1 MQQEQQFNYFYNMK
15 DIQQLIKKNSQEGRY
30 EDIFPKTFIDAVLDK
45 ESGVTLTDVLAMF
58 NMLFLSYNGSR
69 SQVRLQVPQS
79 MRREGLWITYVLYDK
94 TVVTEWYNA
103 EAIDDATFGN
113 DTNWRDGSNALV
125 GDISISSD
133 GYWVINGEV
142 TTIKAQGEAGITPI
156 LRVGTNN
163 HLQVSYTNGSSYID
177 VSPNT
182 VFTQFRVNNNKLEQS
197 IDLGN
202 TWNIVSDYIASWFR
216 FTGTAGSS
224 QADNVGKIQISRD
237 NGVTWSDLSGEFT
250 NSLHIKGYVAAVD
263 ALPSTA
269 VQGDIYGV
277 GPTYDPS
284 DTEHTNPIYQLY
296 VKDSTGWVN
305 NGKFTSIA
313 AGVVQELGNSETA
326 VISQKTVTLNL
337 IKREAAYNTSLLLS
351 NNFIFKKG
359 LVLNIEGVIMENPA
373 GYFSTEA
380 YFLIDN
386 NILSTKIENLFGNT
400 TATAAGI
407 CFYDESKAFIGYYNG
422 NQAGY
427 FDVVI
432 QDIIGGFQ
440 DAVYFR
446 ICGFADTPIIVNS
459 HIEIDKLDKV
469 IYEEDKIAVCYT
481 MLNADG
487 KEFYS
492 PDGWDDQASC
502 YLAKDTGIYL
512 EGRGA
517 VGYFFVTPFIPVYN
531 VAKLQFNGA
540 TFTTCSFYVFYDR
553 NRNIISQ
560 VNGDSNT
567 ARETI
572 IDVPDNVYFVR
583 FCGNV
588 NYSFKVSIVDSIYK
602 EYLNII
608 LNSNITDNT
617 ELYNANR
624 LINNLHISNDNCILR
639 NDGSTY
645 YHDTFTN
652 YKVSEFISIDYL
664 FNFKFNKLEAYRT
677 AQANPMA
684 FYDKNF
690 KVIGTA
696 YNPALV
702 DTETFADIVLN
713 SQLIAQY
720 PNAKYVRIGINT
732 DYDWSIIS
740 PFISSLSI
748 TDKEEPYPSYKY
760 NMFTKVLCGG
770 DSVTKGFVVEGTA
783 EQQYIYQ
790 EMPEYSYP
798 VQLGK
803 IHPNLDIT
811 TKAQSGITPIGW
823 LSTFYPTTDFSQ
835 FDLFILELGLNGG
848 LDIADINTEG
858 TNTYSYKQIVA
869 GARTQNPN
877 LTIVLVRS
885 QHFGPTWVPV
895 IEALVTEY
903 DCIYVDLHNTKYLDL
918 DDFIYHGYYQNG
930 DVRDKDYA
938 HFTRKGYNAKAYV
951 ISRLLADNLSD
962 VTKYN

>member
-1 MQQEQQFNYFYNMK
+1 MK
-15 DIQQLIKKNSQEGRY
+15 DIQQLIKKNSQGGRY
-30 EDIFPKTFIDAVLDK
+30 EDIFPKTFIDAVEDR
-45 ESGVTLTDVLAMF
+45 ESGNNLTEILSGF
-58 NMLFLSYNGSR
+58 NMYFLSYNGSR
-69 SQVRLQVPQS
+69 EQTRLQVPMS
-79 MRREGLWITYVLYDK
+79 IRKTGLWITYVLYDK
-94 TVVTEWYNA
+94 TVVTEWYA
-103 EAIDDATFGN
+103 GEAIDDDSWKN
-113 DTNWRDGSNALV
+113 LSNWRVGSNMLV
-125 GDISISSD
+125 GDISISPD
-133 GYWVINGEV
+133 GYWVVNGVV
-142 TTIKAQGEAGITPI
+142 TTTKAQGEQGITPM
-156 LRVGTNN
+156 LRVGSNN
-163 HLQVSYTNGSSYID
+163 HLQVSYTNGSSWVD
-177 VSPNT
+177 ASTSP
-182 VFTQFRVNNNKLEQS
+182 VYTQFRIKNNKLEQS
-197 IDLGN
+197 VDLGQ
-202 TWNIVSDYIASWFR
+202 TWAVVSDYIASWFR
-216 FTGTAGSS
+216 FTGTSGSS

-250 NSLHIKGYVAAVD
+250 NSLHIKGYVATKAT
-263 ALPSTA
+263 LPSSA

-284 DTEHTNPIYQLY
+284 DTKQTNPIYQLY
-296 VKDSTGWVN
+296 VKDSTGWVD
-305 NGKFTSIA
+305 NGRFTSIA
-313 AGVVQELGNSETA
+313 AGVVQKLGNSETT

-359 LVLNIEGVIMENPA
+359 LVLNIKGVITEHSA

-407 CFYDESKAFIGYYNG
+407 CFYDESKTFIGYYNG

-432 QDIIGGFQ
+432 QDIIEGFQ

-446 ICGFADTPIIVNS
+446 ICGFADAPIIVNS

-469 IYEEDKIAVCYT
+469 IHEDDKIAVCYT
-481 MLNADG
+481 MLNVDG

-502 YLAKDTGIYL
+502 YLAKDTGVYK

-567 ARETI
+567 VRETI
-572 IDVPDNVYFVR
+572 INVPDDVYFVR
-583 FCGNV
+583 FCGNIK
-588 NYSFKVSIVDSIYK
+588 YSFKVSIVDSIYK
-602 EYLNII
+602 EYLNTI
-608 LNSNITDNT
+608 LNSNIADNT

-624 LINNLHISNDNCILR
+624 LINNLHISNNNCILK
-639 NDGSTY
+639 NDGNTY
-645 YHDTFTN
+645 NHSSYTN
-652 YKVSEFISIDYL
+652 YKVSEFINIDYL
-664 FNFKFNKLEAYRT
+664 FNFKFIKLEAYRK

-702 DTETFADIVLN
+702 NTETFVDITLDA
-713 SQLIAQY
+713 QLIAQY

-732 DYDWSIIS
+732 KYDWSIIS
-740 PFISSLSI
+740 PILDRINI
-748 TDKEEPYPSYKY
+748 TDNTEPYPSYKY
-760 NMFTKVLCGG
+760 NMFTNVICGG
-770 DSVTKGFVVEGTA
+770 DSVTQGFVVEGTA
-783 EQQYIYQ
+783 EKQYIYRVM
-790 EMPEYSYP
+790 EDCAYP
-798 VQLGK
+798 VHLKK
-803 IHPNLDIT
+803 IHPNLNIV
-811 TKAQSGITPIGW
+811 TKALSGINSINW
-823 LSTFYPTTDFSQ
+823 LSDFYPTIDFSQ
-835 FDLFILELGLNGG
+835 QDLFILELGLNGG
-848 LDIADINTEG
+848 LDINDINTDG
-858 TNTYSYKQIVA
+858 TNTYAYKQIVA
-869 GARTQNPN
+869 GARAQNPN
-877 LTIVLVRS
+877 LIIALVRS
-885 QHFGPTWVPV
+885 QHFGSTWEPV
-895 IEALVTEY
+895 INTLSTKY
-903 DCIYVDLHNTKYLDL
+903 DCVYIDLHNTQYLNL

-930 DVRDKDYA
+930 NTRDKDYA

-951 ISRLLADNLSD
+951 ISRLLADKLSD
-962 VTKYN
+962 ATKYN

>member
-1 MQQEQQFNYFYNMK
+1 MK

-30 EDIFPKTFIDAVLDK
+30 EDIFPKTFLDAVIDK
-45 ESGVTLTDVLAMF
+45 ESGTTLTDILSSF
-58 NMLFLSYNGSR
+58 NMYFLSYTGSR
-69 SQVRLQVPQS
+69 ETTRLEVPMSLRKQ
-79 MRREGLWITYVLYDK
+79 GLWITYVLYDGN
-94 TVVTEWYNA
+94 TITEWYGINA
-103 EAIDDATFGN
+103 VDDTSWQNGE
-113 DTNWRDGSNALV
+113 NWRLGSNMLV
-125 GDISISSD
+125 GDISISS
-133 GYWVINGEV
+133 GGNWIINGV
-142 TTIKAQGEAGITPI
+142 DTGIPARGEKGDSTM
-156 LRVGTNN
+156 LRVNDSN
-163 HLQVSYTNGSSYID
+163 KLQVSYTNGNVWID
-177 VSPNT
+177 LSDNPVY
-182 VFTQFRVNNNKLEQS
+182 TQFRVNNNKLEQS
-197 IDLGN
+197 IDLGE
-202 TWNIVSDYIASWFR
+202 TWAVVSDYIASWFR

-250 NSLHIKGYVAAVD
+250 NSLHIKGYVATVG

-284 DTEHTNPIYQLY
+284 DTEQTNPIYQLY
-296 VKDSTGWVN
+296 VKDSTGWVD
-305 NGKFTSIA
+305 NGRFTSIS

-359 LVLNIEGVIMENPA
+359 LVLNIEGVITENPA

-407 CFYDESKAFIGYYNG
+407 CFYDESKTFIGYYNG

-446 ICGFADTPIIVNS
+446 ICGFADTPIMVNS

-492 PDGWDDQASC
+492 PDGWDNQVSC
-502 YLAKDTGIYL
+502 YLAKDTGVYK

-517 VGYFFVTPFIPVYN
+517 IGYFFVTPFIPVYN

-567 ARETI
+567 VRETI
-572 IDVPDNVYFVR
+572 INVPDDVYFVR
-583 FCGNV
+583 FCGNI

-624 LINNLHISNDNCILR
+624 LINNLHISNDNCILK

-645 YHDTFTN
+645 YHNTFTN
-652 YKVSEFISIDYL
+652 YKVSEFINIDYL
-664 FNFKFNKLEAYRT
+664 FNFKFSKLEAYRK

-690 KVIGTA
+690 KVIDTA

-702 DTETFADIVLN
+702 DTETFVDITLDA
-713 SQLIAQY
+713 QLIAQY

-732 DYDWSIIS
+732 NYDWSIIS
-740 PFISSLSI
+740 PILESINI
-748 TDKEEPYPSYKY
+748 TDNTEPYPSYKY
-760 NMFTKVLCGG
+760 NMFTNVICGG
-770 DSVTKGFVVEGTA
+770 DSVTQGFVVEGTA
-783 EQQYIYQ
+783 EKQYIYQ
-790 EMPEYSYP
+790 VMEDYAYP
-798 VQLGK
+798 VQLKK
-803 IHPNLDIT
+803 IHPNLNIV
-811 TKAQSGITPIGW
+811 TKALSGINCINW
-823 LSTFYPTTDFSQ
+823 LSDIYPTIDFSQ
-835 FDLFILELGLNGG
+835 QDLFILELGLNGG
-848 LDIADINTEG
+848 LDINDINTGG
-858 TNTYSYKQIVA
+858 TNTYAYKQIVA
-869 GARTQNPN
+869 GARAQNPN
-877 LTIVLVRS
+877 LIIALVRS
-885 QHFGPTWVPV
+885 QHFGSTWEPV
-895 IEALVTEY
+895 INTLSTEY
-903 DCIYVDLHNTKYLDL
+903 DCVYIDLHNTQYLNL

-930 DVRDKDYA
+930 DTRDKDYA

-951 ISRLLADNLSD
+951 ISRLLADKLSD
-962 VTKYN
+962 TTKYN

>member
-1 MQQEQQFNYFYNMK
+1 MDCNK
-15 DIQQLIKKNSQEGRY
+15 DKQIHQLNKLCDETLERN
-30 EDIFPKTFIDAVLDK
+30 DIFPISVLDAIFDK
-45 ESGVTLTDVLAMF
+45 KNGNSLKSILYQFNNIYITFQGSSAATRKMLPLELRRKGVIISYK
-58 NMLFLSYNGSR
+58 NMYNEPITEKLIQDNNISDDIIALDTSWATIDNLSLS
-69 SQVRLQVPQS
+69 
-79 MRREGLWITYVLYDK
+79 
-94 TVVTEWYNA
+94 
-103 EAIDDATFGN
+103 
-113 DTNWRDGSNALV
+113 
-125 GDISISSD
+125 GDISISAD
-133 GYWVINGEV
+133 GYWIINGEK
-142 TTIKAQGEAGITPI
+142 TNIEAKGSQGIPGDTPYV
-156 LRVGTNN
+156 R
-163 HLQVSYTNGSSYID
+163 YD
-177 VSPNT
+177 VNL
-182 VFTQFRVNNNKLEQS
+182 NKLQYS
-197 IDLGN
+197 YD
-202 TWNIVSDYIASWFR
+202 NINWTTCSDYISAWFK
-216 FTGTAGSS
+216 FTGTTGSS
-224 QADNVGKIQISRD
+224 QADNIGKIQISRD
-237 NGVTWSDLSGEFT
+237 NGATWSDLSGEFT
-250 NSLHIKGYVAAVD
+250 NSLHIKGYVATIAT
-263 ALPSTA
+263 LPSSA

-284 DTEHTNPIYQLY
+284 DTEQTNPIYQLY

-305 NGKFTSIA
+305 NGRFTSIS
-313 AGVVQELGNSETA
+313 AGVVQELGDSETA
-326 VISQKTVTLNL
+326 VMSQKTVTLNL

-359 LVLNIEGVIMENPA
+359 LVLNIKGVIMENPA

-400 TATAAGI
+400 SATAAGI
-407 CFYDESKAFIGYYNG
+407 CFYDESKTFIGYYNG

-446 ICGFADTPIIVNS
+446 ICGFADTPIMVNS

-481 MLNADG
+481 MLNVDG

-492 PDGWDDQASC
+492 PDGWDNQASC
-502 YLAKDTGIYL
+502 YLAKDTGVYK

-567 ARETI
+567 VRETI
-572 IDVPDNVYFVR
+572 INVPDDVYFVR
-583 FCGNV
+583 FCGNI

-624 LINNLHISNDNCILR
+624 LINNLHISNDNCILK

-645 YHDTFTN
+645 YHNTFTN
-652 YKVSEFISIDYL
+652 YKVSEFINIDYL
-664 FNFKFNKLEAYRT
+664 FNFKFSKLEAYRT

-690 KVIGTA
+690 KVIDTA

-702 DTETFADIVLN
+702 DTETFVDITLDA
-713 SQLIAQY
+713 QLIAQY

-732 DYDWSIIS
+732 NYDWSIIS
-740 PFISSLSI
+740 PILESINI
-748 TDKEEPYPSYKY
+748 TDNTEPYPSYKY
-760 NMFTKVLCGG
+760 NMFTNVICGG
-770 DSVTKGFVVEGTA
+770 DSVTQGFVVEGTA
-783 EQQYIYQ
+783 EEQYIYQ
-790 EMPEYSYP
+790 VMEDYSYP
-798 VQLGK
+798 VQLKK
-803 IHPNLDIT
+803 IHPNLNIV
-811 TKAQSGITPIGW
+811 TKALSGINCINW
-823 LSTFYPTTDFSQ
+823 LSDIYPTIDFSQ
-835 FDLFILELGLNGG
+835 QDLFILELGLNGG
-848 LDIADINTEG
+848 LDIDDINTGG
-858 TNTYSYKQIVA
+858 TNTYAYKQIVA
-869 GARTQNPN
+869 GARAQNPN
-877 LTIVLVRS
+877 LIIALVRS
-885 QHFGPTWVPV
+885 QHFGSTWEPV
-895 IEALVTEY
+895 INTLSTEY
-903 DCIYVDLHNTKYLDL
+903 DCVYIDLHNTQYLNL

-930 DVRDKDYA
+930 NTRDKDYA

-951 ISRLLADNLSD
+951 ISRLLADKLSD
-962 VTKYN
+962 ATKYN

>member
-1 MQQEQQFNYFYNMK
+1 MILRNLLIQSSPVK
-15 DIQQLIKKNSQEGRY
+15 DMEDSKLLIKNNNLMDCNKDKRIHQLNKLCDETLERN
-30 EDIFPKTFIDAVLDK
+30 DIFPISVLDAIFDK
-45 ESGVTLTDVLAMF
+45 KNGNSLKSILYQFNNIYITFQGSSAATRKMLPLELRRKGVIISYK
-58 NMLFLSYNGSR
+58 NM
-69 SQVRLQVPQS
+69 
-79 MRREGLWITYVLYDK
+79 YD
-94 TVVTEWYNA
+94 
-103 EAIDDATFGN
+103 EAITEKLIQDNNISDDIIALDTSWATIDN
-113 DTNWRDGSNALV
+113 LSLS
-125 GDISISSD
+125 GDISISAD
-133 GYWVINGEV
+133 GYWIINGEK
-142 TTIKAQGEAGITPI
+142 TNIEAKGSQGIPGNTP
-156 LRVGTNN
+156 
-163 HLQVSYTNGSSYID
+163 YIRYD
-177 VSPNT
+177 ENL
-182 VFTQFRVNNNKLEQS
+182 NKLQYS
-197 IDLGN
+197 YD
-202 TWNIVSDYIASWFR
+202 NINWTTCSDYISAWFR
-216 FTGTAGSS
+216 FTGTSGSS

-250 NSLHIKGYVAAVD
+250 NSLHIKGYVATVG

-269 VQGDIYGV
+269 VQGDIYSV

-284 DTEHTNPIYQLY
+284 DTEQTNPIYQLY

-305 NGKFTSIA
+305 NGRFTSIS
-313 AGVVQELGNSETA
+313 AGVVQELGDSETA
-326 VISQKTVTLNL
+326 VMSQKTVTLNL

-400 TATAAGI
+400 SATAAGI
-407 CFYDESKAFIGYYNG
+407 CFYDESKTFIGYYNG

-492 PDGWDDQASC
+492 PDGWDNQASC
-502 YLAKDTGIYL
+502 YLAKDTGVYK
-512 EGRGA
+512 EGRGV

-567 ARETI
+567 VRETI
-572 IDVPDNVYFVR
+572 INVPDDVYFVR
-583 FCGNV
+583 FCGNI
-588 NYSFKVSIVDSIYK
+588 NYSFKVYIVDSIYK

-624 LINNLHISNDNCILR
+624 LINNLHISNDNCILK

-645 YHDTFTN
+645 YHNTFTN
-652 YKVSEFISIDYL
+652 YKVSEFINIDYL
-664 FNFKFNKLEAYRT
+664 FNFKFSKLEAYRR

-702 DTETFADIVLN
+702 DTETFVDITLDA
-713 SQLIAQY
+713 QLIAQY

-732 DYDWSIIS
+732 NYDWSIIS
-740 PFISSLSI
+740 PILESINI
-748 TDKEEPYPSYKY
+748 TDNTEPYPSYKY
-760 NMFTKVLCGG
+760 NMFTNVICGG
-770 DSVTKGFVVEGTA
+770 DSVTQGFVVEGTA
-783 EQQYIYQ
+783 ERQYIYQ
-790 EMPEYSYP
+790 VMEDYSYP
-798 VQLGK
+798 VQLKK
-803 IHPNLDIT
+803 IHPNLNIV
-811 TKAQSGITPIGW
+811 TKALSGINCINW
-823 LSTFYPTTDFSQ
+823 LSDIYPTIDFSQ
-835 FDLFILELGLNGG
+835 QDLFILELGLNGG
-848 LDIADINTEG
+848 LDIDDINTGG
-858 TNTYSYKQIVA
+858 TNTYAYKQIVA
-869 GARTQNPN
+869 GARAQNPN
-877 LTIVLVRS
+877 LIIALVRS
-885 QHFGPTWVPV
+885 QHFGSTWEPV
-895 IEALVTEY
+895 INTLSTEY
-903 DCIYVDLHNTKYLDL
+903 DCVYIDLHNTQYLNL

-930 DVRDKDYA
+930 NTRDKDYA

-951 ISRLLADNLSD
+951 ISRLLADKLSD
-962 VTKYN
+962 ATKYN